1 MSTTRQEWLE
11 AKVAHLELELLTT
24 QAQLRVAEERAF
36 NAEAELSRA
45 AQERHPSGTKATW
58 PRK

>member
-1 MSTTRQEWLE
+1 MSTRQEWLE

-45 AQERHPSGTKATW
+45 ARDRHPSGVKAAW
-58 PRK
+58 PKKG